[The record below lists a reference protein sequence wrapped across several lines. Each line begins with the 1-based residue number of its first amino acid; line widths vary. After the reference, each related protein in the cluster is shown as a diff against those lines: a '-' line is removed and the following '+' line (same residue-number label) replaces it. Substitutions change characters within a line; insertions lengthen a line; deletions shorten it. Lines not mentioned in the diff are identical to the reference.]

1 MTVRP
6 NCHPTNLD
14 RKPRRQRSEIKMP
27 SWSKAATAE
36 THSTQT
42 MKSQIQPVNDRS
54 VETCQQSYDGDQ
66 CNMKNSVEE
75 DSSSDEP
82 NLYRFLGLGMELAG
96 FSLAFAIIGL
106 ILDSVLENATR
117 YCTAFGTLLGFTL
130 GMTHF
135 IRQTQSSQQASKLDD
150 RRKDGH

>member
-1 MTVRP
+1 
-6 NCHPTNLD
+6 
-14 RKPRRQRSEIKMP
+14 
-27 SWSKAATAE
+27 
-36 THSTQT
+36 

-54 VETCQQSYDGDQ
+54 VETCQQSFDGDQ
-66 CNMKNSVEE
+66 CNMENSVEE